1 MKDYDDQ
8 VSELLE
14 VEEINDIFWPIFENE
29 KNRVKGFR
37 PVALVVAILVSLVI
51 DADFDRLRT
60 KYIKLVNKLP
70 EGSPYLTPPEMVPA
84 AEAYL
89 GLKQYLKQVEEVDA
103 LNLEILERAI
113 ELHRAGKLILSPAMN
128 GLAERLSFEMM
139 PSGPATG
146 FLKSVITSA
155 QVQRELERKNIVY
168 KTRES
173 ADGKWVAEYK
183 SANASYKVTVENERF
198 RKLISAS
205 NKQSANTRKV
215 FNFLLTKSNEQH
227 FSPDISFHLQDL
239 VDRGIYKTKR
249 SAYKGVK
256 HCIDTLMGFEIEG
269 SYMKGKREVRNIRS
283 YVFVARDI
291 SFSVCKVKTMPGTLE
306 NLCPYFAKLN
316 PKIYALS
323 GKSYLLAEYIHT
335 AARFTMHQENIAK
348 RGHFNISL
356 KTINQELGQESPE
369 QTEYHTRLIIQPI
382 LKAIDEVN
390 GSDAGVR
397 VTPRHKREY
406 KNAYEFLEGYLEVV
420 MPKDIT
426 EYSKKRIDVKREKI
440 EARKGKKSENSSK
453 KEDKGQ

>member
-1 MKDYDDQ
+1 MNKYDDQ

-14 VEEINDIFWPIFENE
+14 VEAINDIFWPIFNNE
-29 KNRVKGFR
+29 KNRIKGFE
-37 PVALVVAILVSLVI
+37 PVALVVAILISLVI
-51 DADFDRLRT
+51 DADFCQLQE
-60 KYIKLVNKLP
+60 KYIKLTNKLP
-70 EGSPYLTPPEMVPA
+70 KGSPYLVPIEPVPA
-84 AEAYL
+84 DEAHL
-89 GLKQYLKQVEEVDA
+89 ALKKYLKHVEEVDA
-103 LNLEILERAI
+103 LNLEILETALK
-113 ELHRAGKLILSPAMN
+113 LHRAGKLILSPAMS

-139 PSGPATG
+139 PSGPGSG
-146 FLKSVITSA
+146 FLKSVITNA
-155 QVQRELERKNIVY
+155 QLERELERKNIIY
-168 KTRES
+168 KTRETL
-173 ADGKWVAEYK
+173 DGKWVAEYK

-198 RKLISAS
+198 RKLTNAS

-215 FNFLLTKSNEQH
+215 FNYLLTKSNEQH

-239 VDRGIYKTKR
+239 VDRGIYKTKH

-269 SYMKGKREVRNIRS
+269 SFMKGKREVRNIRS

-356 KTINQELGQESPE
+356 KTINQELAQKSPD
-369 QTEYHTRLIIQPI
+369 QTEHHTQMIIQPI

-397 VTPRHKREY
+397 ITPKHKREY
-406 KNAYEFLEGYLEVV
+406 RNAYEFLEGHVEVV

-426 EYSKKRIDVKREKI
+426 EYSKKRIDIKREKI
-440 EARKGKKSENSSK
+440 AAKKGKRSGNSSK
-453 KEDKGQ
+453 KGDK